1 MPDNVEHKGEN
12 VKTDS
17 FFNRFF
23 REFPG
28 ALFTLIGEDPRKAK
42 RYKFTSVEV
51 KEQAFRFDGLFL
63 PKTKDDPIYFVE
75 AQFKKENDFY
85 ARLFG
90 EIFLYLRQYRPL
102 NNWRAVVL
110 FPRETAD
117 PGVHQ
122 HYQEF
127 FVSGRL
133 QRLYLKRLPK
143 KHLEKFPLS
152 LFQIILDSEQ
162 NVASTV
168 RKIVRQLPDQFP
180 QADDLEKVIP
190 MLVSLLMDKLP
201 RLSLKE
207 IKKMTEP
214 LFSNI
219 KKSRAY
225 QEIAEE
231 VEQELTPKIEQELT
245 PKIAQKLA
253 PKIAQNKAREI
264 AKSLLRKKM
273 SVDLIAEVTGLSKK
287 EVRALNKELPGHKN

>member
-1 MPDNVEHKGEN
+1 MR
-12 VKTDS
+12 TDS

-28 ALFTLIGEDPRKAK
+28 ALFTLIGEDPRKAR

-75 AQFKKENDFY
+75 AQFKKEIDFY

-90 EIFLYLRQYRPL
+90 EIFLYLRQYRPP

-110 FPRETAD
+110 LPREAAD
-117 PGVHQ
+117 PGVHH

-143 KHLEKFPLS
+143 EDLEKFPLS

-162 NVASTV
+162 KVAATV
-168 RKIVRQLPDQFP
+168 RKIVRQLPGQFP

-190 MLVSLLMDKLP
+190 MLINLLMDRLP
-201 RLSLKE
+201 QLSLKE

-214 LFSNI
+214 LLSNI

-231 VEQELTPKIEQELT
+231 VEQELTPKIV
-245 PKIAQKLA
+245 
-253 PKIAQNKAREI
+253 RDI

-273 SVDLIAEVTGLSKK
+273 SVDLVAEVTGLSKK
-287 EVRALNKELPGHKN
+287 EVRVLSKEMLGHKN